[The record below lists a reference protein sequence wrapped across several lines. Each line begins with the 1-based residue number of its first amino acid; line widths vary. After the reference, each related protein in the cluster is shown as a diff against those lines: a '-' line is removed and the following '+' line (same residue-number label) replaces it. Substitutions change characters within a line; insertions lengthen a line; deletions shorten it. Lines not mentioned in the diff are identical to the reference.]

1 MKQTHCIDPLRC
13 AVKSLFKVAAT
24 YLVLLGLST
33 FLVACNFSNAEN
45 RASAETLKIGVVTYR
60 SDDTFINALT
70 AKITASVRQ
79 QESTMQQKFVLNIIS
94 ANGDQN
100 QQNVAV
106 ERMLRQGYDVMC
118 VNLVDRTTAS
128 VIIQKCK
135 RESVPLIFFNREPV
149 QEDMRLWNQIYYVG
163 TPSEDPG
170 SLQGEILLDLAK
182 SDYSRIDQ
190 NGDGKIQYVMLEGE
204 SSHQDALLR
213 TDSSVKVLTDE
224 GFVMDKLASDTADWE
239 FGKAYNIMSTW
250 LNEYADEIEVVIS
263 NNDDM
268 ALGALRAAEVYGI
281 DLLRSD
287 APIFLGFDGTPTG
300 LTAIK
305 NGVLFGSVIN
315 DYVEQASVISK
326 LAINLAL
333 GKDITTIDFPTIEGN
348 YCRVPHRM
356 VTIANISSELN
367 KAEEIR

>member
-1 MKQTHCIDPLRC
+1 MKQTHCFNPLRC
-13 AVKSLFKVAAT
+13 AVKSLFKFAGT
-24 YLVLLGLST
+24 YLVLIGLST
-33 FLVACNFSNAEN
+33 FLVACNFGNAEN
-45 RASAETLKIGVVTYR
+45 RAPAETLKIGVVTYR

-70 AKITASVRQ
+70 AKITASIRQ

-182 SDYSRIDQ
+182 SDYSRVDQ

-356 VTIANISSELN
+356 VTIANINSELN